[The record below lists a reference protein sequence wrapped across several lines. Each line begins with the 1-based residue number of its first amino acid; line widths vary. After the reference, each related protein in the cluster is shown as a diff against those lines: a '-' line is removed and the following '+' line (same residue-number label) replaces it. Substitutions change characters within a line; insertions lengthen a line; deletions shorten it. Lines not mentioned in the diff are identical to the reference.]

1 MTDPVNTAHDTLR
14 AEILDAALH
23 DWVPMIEID
32 QMVTQQRLSASDAER
47 IDLVTTVVREL
58 LEESL
63 ISVGDLPSDGTQ
75 VPDWGLAADAA
86 LYGLVLCTLS
96 DYEGAYRYG
105 QVGVA
110 IADRFDGTRHANRAR
125 HLYNTHIRLWKEP
138 WIRSADALEATHE
151 RAYANGDFEY
161 AAFSGFM
168 RGGLHGTR
176 DQPNRSIT
184 RQCVQLLGPRR

>member
-86 LYGLVLCTLS
+86 IGRIRDEYGVRHG
-96 DYEGAYRYG
+96 DPIIWEYRIG
-105 QVGVA
+105 
-110 IADRFDGTRHANRAR
+110 
-125 HLYNTHIRLWKEP
+125 
-138 WIRSADALEATHE
+138 
-151 RAYANGDFEY
+151 
-161 AAFSGFM
+161 SG
-168 RGGLHGTR
+168 
-176 DQPNRSIT
+176 S
-184 RQCVQLLGPRR
+184 PRRAGPPLNGWPRTADIEWR